1 MKKLIKILFC
11 FILIASV
18 LCTMPAY
25 ANYNAVYEKSLTD
38 SGDNPIYAQ
47 IYLLVNLDN
56 DTVIFEKDADKQ
68 AAPAS
73 LTKIMTATV
82 VLENCKDLDEEVE
95 ASYEAIHL
103 LDGTG
108 SSIVGLEP
116 GEKMSIKNLLYC
128 LLVRSGNDAANVLA
142 MHVGGS
148 IEGFVKMMNDK
159 AAALGCKNTHF
170 ANVHG
175 LDDPNHYTTARDLM
189 TITKHA
195 LTLPYFSEIT
205 STTIYKVPAT
215 NKSEERT
222 LRNTNNL
229 MNKAYAD
236 YYSPY
241 AVGIKTGSTDAAGH
255 CLVSSATR
263 GSLHFISVVLG
274 GDRVTLE
281 DGEIRTYSFYD
292 TNLLFNWAFDNFAYR
307 TILEGKE
314 IIQEVPVSLSK
325 TDYVTVHPADDVE
338 VLFPKDLNPEDLER
352 VITLPEDQEAPI
364 TAGQKLGTME
374 LKDGDTSYATV
385 DLLASN
391 DVEADK
397 LMVFRHDV
405 TLFFQKPTVRTGIVV
420 VLVLIVLLLVLYFTR
435 GSRRRRYGR
444 SYRSYSSGYRGRH
457 RR

>member
-159 AAALGCKNTHF
+159 RRLSAA
-170 ANVHG
+170 
-175 LDDPNHYTTARDLM
+175 R
-189 TITKHA
+189 I
-195 LTLPYFSEIT
+195 
-205 STTIYKVPAT
+205 
-215 NKSEERT
+215 RT
-222 LRNTNNL
+222 LR
-229 MNKAYAD
+229 M
-236 YYSPY
+236 S
-241 AVGIKTGSTDAAGH
+241 TGSTTRTTTPPR
-255 CLVSSATR
+255 AT
-263 GSLHFISVVLG
+263 
-274 GDRVTLE
+274 
-281 DGEIRTYSFYD
+281 
-292 TNLLFNWAFDNFAYR
+292 
-307 TILEGKE
+307 
-314 IIQEVPVSLSK
+314 
-325 TDYVTVHPADDVE
+325 
-338 VLFPKDLNPEDLER
+338 
-352 VITLPEDQEAPI
+352 
-364 TAGQKLGTME
+364 
-374 LKDGDTSYATV
+374 
-385 DLLASN
+385 
-391 DVEADK
+391 
-397 LMVFRHDV
+397 
-405 TLFFQKPTVRTGIVV
+405 
-420 VLVLIVLLLVLYFTR
+420 
-435 GSRRRRYGR
+435 
-444 SYRSYSSGYRGRH
+444 
-457 RR
+457 

>member
-18 LCTMPAY
+18 LCAMPAY

-56 DTVIFEKDADKQ
+56 DTVIFEKNADKQ

-159 AAALGCKNTHF
+159 AAARRPEPLHHR
-170 ANVHG
+170 ARP
-175 LDDPNHYTTARDLM
+175 DDD
-189 TITKHA
+189 
-195 LTLPYFSEIT
+195 
-205 STTIYKVPAT
+205 
-215 NKSEERT
+215 
-222 LRNTNNL
+222 
-229 MNKAYAD
+229 NKARAD
-236 YYSPY
+236 P
-241 AVGIKTGSTDAAGH
+241 AVFFG
-255 CLVSSATR
+255 
-263 GSLHFISVVLG
+263 
-274 GDRVTLE
+274 
-281 DGEIRTYSFYD
+281 
-292 TNLLFNWAFDNFAYR
+292 DNF
-307 TILEGKE
+307 
-314 IIQEVPVSLSK
+314 
-325 TDYVTVHPADDVE
+325 DY
-338 VLFPKDLNPEDLER
+338 N
-352 VITLPEDQEAPI
+352 I
-364 TAGQKLGTME
+364 
-374 LKDGDTSYATV
+374 
-385 DLLASN
+385 
-391 DVEADK
+391 
-397 LMVFRHDV
+397 
-405 TLFFQKPTVRTGIVV
+405 
-420 VLVLIVLLLVLYFTR
+420 
-435 GSRRRRYGR
+435 
-444 SYRSYSSGYRGRH
+444 
-457 RR
+457 

>member
-175 LDDPNHYTTARDLM
+175 LDDPNHYTTARDLDDD
-189 TITKHA
+189 
-195 LTLPYFSEIT
+195 
-205 STTIYKVPAT
+205 
-215 NKSEERT
+215 
-222 LRNTNNL
+222 
-229 MNKAYAD
+229 NKARAD
-236 YYSPY
+236 P
-241 AVGIKTGSTDAAGH
+241 AVFFG
-255 CLVSSATR
+255 
-263 GSLHFISVVLG
+263 
-274 GDRVTLE
+274 
-281 DGEIRTYSFYD
+281 
-292 TNLLFNWAFDNFAYR
+292 DNF
-307 TILEGKE
+307 
-314 IIQEVPVSLSK
+314 
-325 TDYVTVHPADDVE
+325 DY
-338 VLFPKDLNPEDLER
+338 N
-352 VITLPEDQEAPI
+352 I
-364 TAGQKLGTME
+364 
-374 LKDGDTSYATV
+374 
-385 DLLASN
+385 
-391 DVEADK
+391 
-397 LMVFRHDV
+397 
-405 TLFFQKPTVRTGIVV
+405 
-420 VLVLIVLLLVLYFTR
+420 
-435 GSRRRRYGR
+435 
-444 SYRSYSSGYRGRH
+444 
-457 RR
+457 